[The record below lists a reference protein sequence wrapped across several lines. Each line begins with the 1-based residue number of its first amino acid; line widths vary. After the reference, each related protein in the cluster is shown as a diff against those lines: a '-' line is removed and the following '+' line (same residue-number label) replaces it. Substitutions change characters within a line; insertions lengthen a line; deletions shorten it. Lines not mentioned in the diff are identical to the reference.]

1 MKAAVLK
8 TAGACNAPEGSNPS
22 LSARKEC
29 DEKLVFSTV
38 WNTVRCIGV
47 GFDSSALR

>member
-1 MKAAVLK
+1 MVLK
-8 TAGACNAPEGSNPS
+8 TVGAREGPRGFES
-22 LSARKEC
+22 LSLRYKEC

-38 WNTVRCIGV
+38 WNTVRCTGV